1 MLAGTKEDI
10 ATFRIGQR
18 WYAAR
23 INEIVETINDASLFP
38 IPFMPPMMVGC
49 TTYKGAPLPVLDL
62 RRLLGGAAGVAEG
75 RETSNQIVIM
85 RKPDATCFG
94 LLVDDLGEITEVLA
108 DRLAP
113 LPAMVADQQ
122 AFADSVIAPND
133 ADEGTLIVVLRAE
146 RLHANLAHSVAD
158 ETASTMR
165 APQCEPIAK
174 TA

>member
-1 MLAGTKEDI
+1 
-10 ATFRIGQR
+10 
-18 WYAAR
+18 
-23 INEIVETINDASLFP
+23 
-38 IPFMPPMMVGC
+38 MVGC
-49 TTYKGAPLPVLDL
+49 TTYKGSPLPVLDL
-62 RRLLGGAAGVAEG
+62 RRLLGGAAAVSEG

-85 RKPDATCFG
+85 KKPDGTCFG

-133 ADEGTLIVVLRAE
+133 TDEGTLIVVLSAE
-146 RLHANLAHSVAD
+146 RLHANLARSVAGD
-158 ETASTMR
+158 TASMMR
-165 APQCEPIAK
+165 APQREPIAK